1 MSATAALYAIYDGI
15 LANIDA
21 TQDLT
26 DETITALLRLFDE
39 TLIQALYLVDR
50 GAVRIIFPL
59 TRDAISIYSSIVE
72 VQSRH
77 PEPTRAVVISP
88 RGTSVRQDWC
98 ECAEFTLVAG
108 GARGSSMGPHA
119 LPFPVLLPMDDR
131 STSSGL
137 TQQMCHPTCRLAW
150 KQTVKRSDTGKLE
163 FYQ

>member
-119 LPFPVLLPMDDR
+119 LPFPV
-131 STSSGL
+131 
-137 TQQMCHPTCRLAW
+137 
-150 KQTVKRSDTGKLE
+150 
-163 FYQ
+163 